1 MVTDGILNN
10 YLTTELFVEQ
20 VCPTDLALDPRNA
33 RTHSKK
39 QIGQIAES
47 IREFGFVNPVLIDEA
62 NLVIA
67 GHGRLAAAR
76 LLNLETI
83 PAIRLSHLNETQK
96 RALVIA
102 DNKLAENAEWDEEL
116 LARELEFLSDIEVDF
131 DIGITGFEAA
141 EIDLLIEGLEPA
153 ESDPKA
159 DAIPEPPPTG
169 AVIVKPGDLWHLGR
183 HRLLCGDAR
192 DPRAFECLMAGET
205 ARMAFTD
212 PPYNVPIHGHVCG
225 LGRIQHRDFAMA
237 SGEMTEGQFTEFL
250 RQTLSNLAAHSAD
263 GSIHLICIDW
273 RHLYEL
279 LTAGR
284 AVYSELKNL
293 CIWNKSNAGMGS
305 FYRSKHEL
313 VAVFKNGNGPH
324 INNVELGRHGRHRTN
339 VWDYAGVNTLKS
351 DRLAELAMHPTV
363 KPVALV
369 ADAMLDCSKRGG
381 IVLDAF
387 AGSGTTLIAAE
398 RTGRRAYALEIDP
411 VYVET
416 AIRRWEDYSGDHAV
430 HAEIGLTLE
439 EIKMHRAQ
447 ATRPQEP
454 SAHGSPV
461 LAGRGGPEHG

>member
-1 MVTDGILNN
+1 MVTNGILNN

-20 VCPTDLALDPRNA
+20 VCPTELELDPRNA

-83 PAIRLSHLNETQK
+83 PAIRLSHLSETQT

-116 LARELEFLSDIEVDF
+116 LARELEFLSEIEVDF
-131 DIGITGFEAA
+131 DVEITGFEAV
-141 EIDLLIEGLEPA
+141 EIDLLIGGLEPT
-153 ESDPKA
+153 ESDPRA
-159 DAIPEPPPTG
+159 DAIPESPKTEDVTV
-169 AVIVKPGDLWHLGR
+169 APGDLWLLGQ
-183 HRLLCGDAR
+183 HRLLSGDAR
-192 DPRAFECLMAGET
+192 DPGAFRRLMAGET
-205 ARMAFTD
+205 AQMVFVD
-212 PPYNVPIHGHVCG
+212 PPYNVPSHGHVCG
-225 LGRIQHRDFAMA
+225 LGRIKHREFAMA
-237 SGEMTEGQFTEFL
+237 SGEMTEGQFVEFL
-250 RQTLSNLAAHSAD
+250 RQTLANLAAHSAD
-263 GSIHLICIDW
+263 GSIQYTCIDW

-279 LTAGR
+279 LAAGR

-293 CIWNKSNAGMGS
+293 CVWNKSNAGMGS

-313 VAVFKNGNGPH
+313 VAVFKNGKGPH
-324 INNVELGRHGRHRTN
+324 INNFGLGERGRYRSN

-369 ADAMLDCSKRGG
+369 ADAILDCSRRGG

-387 AGSGTTLIAAE
+387 AGSGTTVIAAE

-430 HAEIGLTLE
+430 HAETGLTLE
-439 EIKMHRAQ
+439 EIKAHRAQ

-454 SAHGSPV
+454 NALGSPI

>member
-1 MVTDGILNN
+1 MPEKLVI
-10 YLTTELFVEQ
+10 ERF
-20 VCPTDLALDPRNA
+20 PTSVLSFNRRNA

-39 QIGQIAES
+39 QVRQIAAS

-67 GHGRLAAAR
+67 GHCRLAAAR
-76 LLNLETI
+76 LLNLETV
-83 PAIRLSHLNETQK
+83 PAIRLSHLSETQK
-96 RALVIA
+96 RALAIA
-102 DNKLAENAEWDEEL
+102 DNKLAENAEWDQEL
-116 LARELEFLSDIEVDF
+116 LARELECLSEIEVDF
-131 DIGITGFEAA
+131 DVEITGFEAA
-141 EIDLLIEGLEPA
+141 EIDLLIEGLEHA

-159 DAIPEPPPTG
+159 DAIPESPGTEDVTV
-169 AVIVKPGDLWHLGR
+169 APGDLWLLGR

-192 DPRAFECLMAGET
+192 DPGAFRRLMAGES
-205 ARMAFTD
+205 AQMVFTD
-212 PPYNVPIHGHVCG
+212 PPYNVSIGHVCG
-225 LGRIQHRDFAMA
+225 LGRIKHREFAMA
-237 SGEMTEGQFTEFL
+237 SGEMTEGQFVEFL
-250 RQTLSNLAAHSAD
+250 RQTLANLAMHSAD
-263 GSIHLICIDW
+263 GSIQYLCMDW

-293 CIWNKSNAGMGS
+293 CVWNKSNAGMGS
-305 FYRSKHEL
+305 FYRGKHEMIL
-313 VAVFKNGNGPH
+313 AFKNGKGPH
-324 INNVELGRHGRHRTN
+324 INNFGLGERGRYRSN

-351 DRLAELAMHPTV
+351 DRQAELQMHPTV

-369 ADAMLDCSKRGG
+369 ADAILDCSRRGG

-387 AGSGTTLIAAE
+387 AGSGTTVIAAE

-416 AIRRWEDYSGDHAV
+416 AIRRWEDYTGDHAV
-430 HAEIGLTLE
+430 HAETGLTLE

-454 SAHGSPV
+454 SALGSPV
-461 LAGRGGPEHG
+461 LAGCGGPEHG

>member
-1 MVTDGILNN
+1 MPNQLAI
-10 YLTTELFVEQ
+10 EQ
-20 VCPTDLALDPRNA
+20 LPIAKFEPNSHNA

-39 QIGQIAES
+39 QIGQIAAS
-47 IREFGFVNPVLIDEA
+47 IQGFGFVNPILIDDA
-62 NLVIA
+62 DRVIA

-76 LLNLETI
+76 LLKLKTV
-83 PAIRLSHLNETQK
+83 PAIRLRHLSEHQK
-96 RALVIA
+96 RALALA
-102 DNKLAENAEWDEEL
+102 DNKLPENAGWNAEVLAQEL
-116 LARELEFLSDIEVDF
+116 KILSKVVVDF
-131 DIGITGFEAA
+131 DVTITGFATT
-141 EIDLLIEGLEPA
+141 EIDLLIEGLEPT

-159 DAIPEPPPTG
+159 NIIPEPPAAEDTTV
-169 AVIVKPGDLWHLGR
+169 ASGDLWHLGR

-192 DPRAFECLMAGET
+192 DARAFECLMAGKS
-205 ARMAFTD
+205 AQMVFID
-212 PPYNVPIHGHVCG
+212 PPYNVHIHGHVCG
-225 LGRIQHRDFAMA
+225 LGRIKHREFAMA

-250 RQTLSNLAAHSAD
+250 RQTLANLAAHSAD
-263 GSIHLICIDW
+263 GAIQFVSMDF

-293 CIWNKSNAGMGS
+293 CVWNKSNAGMGS

-313 VAVFKNGNGPH
+313 VAVFKNSKGPH
-324 INNVELGRHGRHRTN
+324 INNFGLGERGRYRSN

-351 DRLAELAMHPTV
+351 DRQAELQMHPTV
-363 KPVALV
+363 KPVALI
-369 ADAMLDCSKRGG
+369 ADAILDCSRRGG

-387 AGSGTTLIAAE
+387 AGSGTTVIAAE

-416 AIRRWEDYSGDHAV
+416 AIRRWEGYTGDHAV
-430 HAEIGLTLE
+430 HAETGLTLE

-454 SAHGSPV
+454 NALGSPV